1 LGAWRLGIREVI
13 VASLLIASAATANA
27 QTTPVPP
34 PTEDERKAA
43 FPPDLQGHAVHGEG
57 LNFFLLFDQL
67 ETHRHAGANGFLWDT
82 KAWVGGDINRIW
94 MRTEGES
101 HGSDLEEAEAH
112 LMLGRAI
119 GRWWD
124 VVGGVR
130 QDFTPGPARTWLAV
144 GVQGLAPH
152 WFEVEAT
159 VYLGES
165 ARTAARLEVEYEM
178 LLTDRLVLQPLLE
191 VNVFGKADP
200 EREIG
205 AGLSAAE
212 FGARLR
218 YEIKRELAPYV
229 GLVWHRKLFGTAD
242 LAREFGEDVGGWW
255 LAAGL
260 RLWFQGH
267 GRR

>member
-1 LGAWRLGIREVI
+1 MGANRLVCVLLLVLGCLVPA
-13 VASLLIASAATANA
+13 VAAA
-27 QTTPVPP
+27 QTTPLPP
-34 PTEDERKAA
+34 PTDEERKAA
-43 FPPDLQGHAVHGEG
+43 FPPDLQGHAVHDG

-67 ETHRHAGANGFLWDT
+67 ETHRHSGANGFLWDT
-82 KAWVGGDINRIW
+82 KLWVGGDINRIW

-101 HGSDLEEAEAH
+101 HGSEIEDAEAH

-130 QDFTPGPARTWLAV
+130 HDFTPGPARTWLAV
-144 GVQGLAPH
+144 GVQGLAPQ

-178 LLTDRLVLQPLLE
+178 LLTDRLALQPLMEL
-191 VNVFGKADP
+191 NLFAKGDP

-205 AGLSAAE
+205 AGLSGAE

-218 YEIKRELAPYV
+218 YEIRRELAPYV

-242 LAREFGEDVGGWW
+242 LAREHGEDVGGWR
-255 LAAGL
+255 LAAGV
-260 RLWFQGH
+260 RLWF
-267 GRR
+267 